1 MPARFQLRDLTDKEK
16 DTLSRLSRSRTA
28 PKREVERAQIV
39 MLWLEGEG
47 AVDIARHL
55 NRNITTIYHQLKQFN
70 KRGLLFLQDELRSG
84 RPLIYNE
91 YQRSQIILTARTK
104 PGDLDCDFGHWTLD
118 LLVEYV
124 NQTLGIPISRSQL
137 AEVLDQEGLK
147 WYQEK
152 TYFSESPDPQFVEK
166 RGQS

>member
-39 MLWLEGEG
+39 MLWMEGER
-47 AVDIARHL
+47 AADIARHL

-104 PGDLDCDFGHWTLD
+104 PEDLSRLSKVFG
-118 LLVEYV
+118 
-124 NQTLGIPISRSQL
+124 
-137 AEVLDQEGLK
+137 K
-147 WYQEK
+147 
-152 TYFSESPDPQFVEK
+152 
-166 RGQS
+166 